1 VIRASRN
8 LLAALFLAAIA
19 AAIAAVPALAAPP
32 TPAWSISSPAY
43 PTIFTPG
50 STDGSNLYHV
60 SITNIGNASSDGS
73 PITLTDDLPAG
84 FSAQPNPSLD
94 VFGGLLV
101 FHILNESA
109 FNQGDCAVGPP
120 VTCTLSGYAVHPGE
134 RIHAWIPLQAPASGP
149 PIVTN
154 QVTVSGGGA
163 PPVSLTQQTP
173 FSSDVSPFGVSHL
186 ETSFTAP
193 GGGPETEAGAHPS
206 DFRIGFGWNSVHSP
220 TGELRPA
227 ENLKHQTTKLPP
239 GFVVNPT
246 ATTHCTE
253 VQLET
258 LDQYGNTLCPDSS
271 AIGVVGFSHNIFGF
285 PTAANNEPLFNMV
298 PTPDSPS
305 VLAFDAAGSD
315 LFAHVLGN
323 VDPASNYS
331 LMAKTNDIIQYGA
344 ISDVAV
350 TLWGNPSDPSHDNLR
365 GFCNSGGLYANP
377 CPVPDNPVPYLT
389 MPSAC
394 SDSLSAGV
402 ELTSWQTNTTDSA
415 QTTAKDA
422 DGNETGVTGCGS
434 LDFKP
439 TLKARPTTNVA
450 DSPSGLEVD
459 LHIPQTNSQ
468 DTRAT
473 ANLRDAVVTLP
484 EGLVL
489 NPSAGNGLDACS
501 SAQIGLQSQVGQIP
515 VLFNGATPACPNASK
530 LGTAEVD
537 TPLISDPLNG
547 GVYLAKPYDNP
558 FNSLLAIYIVV
569 ESHGVLVKLAG
580 HVVPDPQTG
589 QLSATFRDNPQVPFE
604 DFKLDFFA
612 GATGALRTPAAC
624 GNYSTTSEL
633 TPYSAPQSGPPATP
647 HDDYVISQ
655 GPGRACV
662 ASDAQQPNAPTMDA
676 GAASPIAGSYTPF
689 VFNLARQDGTQQF
702 SKVTVSPPPGLT
714 GKLAG
719 TPACSEAALAA
730 AANKPGQ
737 SEIAN
742 PSCPAAS
749 KVGVVDVAAGAGPAP
764 YWVRG
769 AVYMAGPYKG
779 APLSF
784 AIITP
789 ATAGPF
795 DLGTVV
801 VRTATYIDPVSARI
815 TAEADPL
822 PRILAGIPLDIRTA
836 RLKLDKPNFTLNG
849 TNCDPSEVSASLV
862 STFGQVAP
870 LSQRFQLGECVALPF
885 KPKLALKLKGPTK
898 RGSTPK
904 LIATYTAKPGEA
916 NAAWA
921 QVKLPKAAFL
931 ANDHIRTIC
940 TRVQF
945 AVDACPP
952 GSIYGRAA
960 VTTPLLDYTIAG
972 NVYLRAS
979 DHQLP
984 DIVVALKGPD
994 AQPIEVNLAGKTDSV
1009 KGALRNTFE
1018 VVPDAPVSSFRLELF
1033 GGKRGLIELSNGFC
1047 ASPRAT
1053 VLLSG
1058 QNGKSYDT
1066 NPVVKASCKKQ
1077 RKKKK
1082 QGRQGQRQQRRSV
1095 R

>member
-8 LLAALFLAAIA
+8 LLGALFLSAIA
-19 AAIAAVPALAAPP
+19 AAFAAAPALAAQPA
-32 TPAWSISSPAY
+32 PAWSVSSIAY
-43 PTIFTPG
+43 PSHFAPAIA
-50 STDGSNLYHV
+50 DGTSLYV
-60 SITNIGNASSDGS
+60 ISVTNIGNAPSDGS
-73 PITLTDDLPAG
+73 PITITDNLPAG
-84 FSAQPNPSLD
+84 FIPHPHP
-94 VFGGLLV
+94 GGLMRFSV
-101 FHILNESA
+101 TDEGTKH
-109 FNQGDCAVGPP
+109 QTDCAAGPP
-120 VTCTLSGYAVHPGE
+120 VTCTMSGYGVHPGE
-134 RIHAWIPLQAPASGP
+134 RFHAWIPFDTPASGP
-149 PIVTN
+149 ATVTN
-154 QVTVSGGGA
+154 EVTVSGGGVA
-163 PPVSLTQQTP
+163 PITVTE
-173 FSSDVSPFGVSHL
+173 DSPFIPDPAPFGISHL
-186 ETSFTAP
+186 ENFLTAP
-193 GGGPETEAGAHPS
+193 AGVPATEAGTHPS
-206 DFRIGFGWNSVHSP
+206 TFRFGFGVNTARTAQDSIA
-220 TGELRPA
+220 PA
-227 ENLKHQTTKLPP
+227 ETIKHVTSRLPA

-246 ATTHCTE
+246 ATDLCTE
-253 VQLET
+253 AQLES
-258 LDQYGNTLCPDSS
+258 LDAFGRTQCPDSS
-271 AIGVVGFSHNIFGF
+271 AVGVVKFSHNIFGF
-285 PTAANNEPLFNMV
+285 PAPGYATPLFNMV

-305 VLAFDAAGSD
+305 ILAFNAAGSD
-315 LFAHVLGN
+315 LFIHIFGN
-323 VDPASNYS
+323 VDPANNYA
-331 LMAKTNDIIQYGA
+331 LMAKASDAIEYGGVSDIE
-344 ISDVAV
+344 VE
-350 TLWGNPSDPSHDNLR
+350 LWGNPSDPSHDNMR
-365 GFCNSGGLYANP
+365 GLCSINGGSFDFT
-377 CPVPDNPVPYLT
+377 CPVPGTPTPYLT

-394 SDSLSAGV
+394 SDSLSAGL
-402 ELTSWQTNTTDSA
+402 ELTSWQTRVSDSDTT
-415 QTTAKDA
+415 TVKDA

-459 LHIPQTNSQ
+459 LHVPQTNNQ
-468 DTRAT
+468 NTRAT

-484 EGLVL
+484 PGLVL

-501 SAQIGLQSQVGQIP
+501 AAQIGLQSSVGQIP
-515 VLFNGATPACPNASK
+515 VRFSGNTPSCPEAAR
-530 LGTAEVD
+530 LGTAEVH
-537 TPLISDPLNG
+537 TPLVNDPLNG
-547 GVYLAKPYDNP
+547 AVYLAKPYDNP

-569 ESHGVLVKLAG
+569 ESHGVLIKLAG
-580 HVVPDPQTG
+580 HVVADPQTG
-589 QLSATFRDNPQVPFE
+589 QLVSTFKDNPQVPFE
-604 DFKLDFFA
+604 DFKLNFFA
-612 GATGALRTPAAC
+612 GPTAALRTPAAC
-624 GNYSTTSEL
+624 GDYSTTSQL

-662 ASDAQQPNAPTMDA
+662 AEEAQQPNAPTMDS
-676 GAASPIAGSYTPF
+676 GAFSPIAGSYTPF

-769 AVYMAGPYKG
+769 SVYMAGPYKG

-822 PRILAGIPLDIRTA
+822 PRILAGIPLDIRSA
-836 RLKLDKPNFTLNG
+836 QLKLDKPNFTLNG
-849 TNCDPSEVSASLV
+849 TNCDPAEVSGSLV

-945 AVDACPP
+945 AVDACPA
-952 GSIYGRAA
+952 GSIYGRAS

-979 DHQLP
+979 SHELP
-984 DIVVALKGPD
+984 DLVVALKGPD
-994 AQPIEVNLAGKTDSV
+994 TQPIEVNLAGKTDSV

-1053 VLLSG
+1053 VLLTG
-1058 QNGKSYDT
+1058 QNGKTYDT

-1077 RKKKK
+1077 RKRQK
-1082 QGRQGQRQQRRSV
+1082 QGRNGQRDQRRSA